1 MCYRLSA
8 TVIEGVSVT
17 DKDDFGNV
25 ATGPVRERLQDAALR
40 LFRDQGFE
48 TTTATQI
55 AAAAGVTERTFFRYF
70 ADKREVLFDGE
81 ERVRDGLLAAVSS
94 APAELSSL
102 DTLFFAFH
110 AFQPELED
118 RRGYAVPRQQIIDVT
133 PALQEREL
141 TKISA
146 LSNALAGALERRGI
160 DSLEAMLAAQTGM
173 AAFAHATS
181 EWLADDSI
189 ELSERFAL
197 AQQSIARMTGGTS
210 A

>member
-17 DKDDFGNV
+17 DKDDFGYI

-40 LFRDQGFE
+40 LFLDQGFE

-55 AAAAGVTERTFFRYF
+55 AAAAGVTERTFFRHF

-94 APAELSSL
+94 APTGLKSL

-110 AFQPELED
+110 AFRPELEG

-146 LSNALAGALERRGI
+146 LSNALAEALERRGI
-160 DSLEAMLAAQTGM
+160 NPLEAMLAARTGM
-173 AAFAHATS
+173 AAFAHAAS

-197 AQQSIARMTGGTS
+197 AQQSITKMTGGTS